1 MPTISL
7 EQFHA
12 WRLSRHSLL
21 DRAAAP
27 ALFEVITALGGL
39 HAQVMSAGE
48 LIAGA
53 RVDGITPDTIRDA
66 LWQERALVKTWAMR
80 GTLHLLPAREYGFY
94 VAALRNKAN
103 YRNEA
108 WRKYLGLRS
117 LDEIDDIIEGVRIAL
132 DGQCLTREQLADA
145 VAGEGGLPPNVREIL
160 LSGWGSLLKPAA
172 YNGYL
177 CFGPSQGQAVTFVRP
192 DQWLHRSWPEQD
204 RAAALREVIRR
215 FLATYGPATRDD
227 FALWWGVRGAEIR
240 KTFESL
246 TPELEQVEVA
256 GSKAWALPGTAAQIA
271 RLDAPSTVRL
281 LPMFDPFVF
290 AAQSHRRHFFD
301 ERYKDR
307 IYRTAGWISATVI
320 VDGIIA
326 GVWEYEKGRAGL
338 SVRADL
344 FAPPTAATRAGI
356 EAEAQRVAAFF
367 GLPLAAVNI
376 TTNEETA

>member
-1 MPTISL
+1 MPAISL
-7 EQFHA
+7 DQFHA
-12 WRLSRHSLL
+12 WRLSRHYLL
-21 DRAAAP
+21 DRAAP
-27 ALFEVITALGGL
+27 AQLFEVITGLGGL

-53 RVDGITPDTIRDA
+53 RVEGITPDTIRDA

-94 VAALRNKAN
+94 VAALRSKAN

-108 WRKYLGLRS
+108 WVKYLGLGS
-117 LDEIDDIIEGVRIAL
+117 LDDIDAIIEGVRIAL

-145 VAGEGGLPPNVREIL
+145 VAAEGGLPPNVREVL
-160 LSGWGSLLKPAA
+160 LSGWGSLLKPAS
-172 YNGYL
+172 YHGYL

-192 DQWLHRSWPEQD
+192 DQWLGTTWPEQD
-204 RAAALREVIRR
+204 SAAALREIMRR

-227 FALWWGVRGAEIR
+227 FALWWGVRSAEIR
-240 KTFESL
+240 ATFESL
-246 TPELEQVEVA
+246 TRELEPVELG
-256 GSKAWALPGTAAQIA
+256 GSKAWALPGTVAQIE

-326 GVWEYEKGRAGL
+326 GVWEYTKGKAGL
-338 SVRADL
+338 TVQANL
-344 FAPPTAATRAGI
+344 FAPPAAATRAGI

-367 GLPLAAVNI
+367 NLPLADVTI
-376 TTNEETA
+376 TTNEETT